1 MQIFFDSVFR
11 VFRPLVILA
20 IGMYDTPEIKLL
32 AGFCALTFGS
42 EKQSA
47 IQLFG
52 QPEEIQN
59 LNDDILN
66 NNSLVF
72 HYWDKGFSLFF
83 DMNKSQTFCSAEIDN
98 RDTLLFNTK
107 LFSLKEKEI
116 VALMKENNFSLS
128 DSEVHTWGEKRL
140 SFDGAGLDCYFENN
154 RMVSVN
160 FGLIESEDNNFQYF
174 PN

>member
-1 MQIFFDSVFR
+1 MF
-11 VFRPLVILA
+11 
-20 IGMYDTPEIKLL
+20 DTPEIKLL
-32 AGFCALTFGS
+32 AGFCSLPFGADK
-42 EKQSA
+42 ENA
-47 IQLFG
+47 IHLFG

-66 NNSLVF
+66 NSSLVF

-83 DMNKSQTFCSAEIDN
+83 DENKNQIFSSVEIDN
-98 RDTLLFNTK
+98 RDTLLFNIK

-116 VALMKENNFSLS
+116 VALMKQNNFTLS
-128 DSEVHTWGEKRL
+128 DTETHTWGEKRL

-154 RMVSVN
+154 RLVSVN
-160 FGLIESEDNNFQYF
+160 FGLIEPEENKFQFF